1 MNKDS
6 VDVRFDKSRRIR
18 VLASTD
24 YGHYQSMAN
33 ECDAFISNLENFKQ
47 TSQRVMKDVSKI
59 LHSIE
64 EEKMMVIGKRNVVE
78 NEDTNRKRKINDLQ
92 LFLKEKESE
101 IQQIYDHNKS
111 LDKVIATQEG
121 EMEKIRYC

>member
-1 MNKDS
+1 
-6 VDVRFDKSRRIR
+6 
-18 VLASTD
+18 
-24 YGHYQSMAN
+24 
-33 ECDAFISNLENFKQ
+33 
-47 TSQRVMKDVSKI
+47 MKDVSKI

-64 EEKMMVIGKRNVVE
+64 EQKMMVIGKRNVVE